1 MLELLLVWYFM
12 KKQDKICMR
21 KLGLLLCFS
30 IVVLNGFSQ
39 VRGKALNLIGKW
51 EIKGGSGYEIWSA
64 KDDYLSGYGFRK
76 SKFGDSS
83 KVEVLTLKMVNGTY
97 VYDYKRYLD
106 GKDHS
111 QREINFIA
119 KGKRLTFQSS
129 NTPEPILLTYKLNLK
144 KKRLKITVQ
153 HGLTGKKQKM
163 ILLRTQ

>member
-1 MLELLLVWYFM
+1 M

-21 KLGLLLCFS
+21 KIGLILGVIAITWS
-30 IVVLNGFSQ
+30 GFSQ

-51 EIKGGSGYEIWSA
+51 EIKGGSGYEVWTA
-64 KDDYLSGYGFRK
+64 KEEYLSGSGFRK

-97 VYDYKRYLD
+97 IYDYKRYMD
-106 GKDHS
+106 GRDHS
-111 QREINFIA
+111 QSAINFVA

-129 NTPEPILLTYKLNLK
+129 NTPEPIFLTYKINLK
-144 KKRLKITVQ
+144 KTRLKITVQ